1 MNSNNAEINAEI
13 DVEPHRQE
21 IINNLNNVRSRIKAL
36 AQGRQEVRLVT
47 VSKLKPVS
55 DISIAYEAGQRHF
68 GENYTQELIE
78 KSKMLPLDIQWHFIG
93 TVQSNKCKMLA
104 AIPNLW
110 AIETIEDISKASMM
124 NKACAS
130 RETPLRVFVQ
140 VNTSGEE
147 TKNGIKPGEC
157 LLLLDHVLDNCE
169 NLKLTGLMTI
179 GARHRENV
187 EQNPDFV
194 ILKNLQSQF
203 KNYRGIDLE
212 LSMGMSDD
220 FEVAIKLGSTNVRIG
235 STIFGV
241 RPSKNT
247 LH

>member
-1 MNSNNAEINAEI
+1 MNSHNAEI

-36 AQGRQEVRLVT
+36 TRGRQEVRLVA

-55 DISIAYEAGQRHF
+55 DILIAYEAGQRHF
-68 GENYTQELIE
+68 GENY
-78 KSKMLPLDIQWHFIG
+78 LPLDIQWHFIG
-93 TVQSNKCKMLA
+93 MVQSNKCKMLA

-110 AIETIEDISKASMM
+110 AVETIEDKSKASMM
-124 NKACAS
+124 NKVCAS
-130 RETPLRVFVQ
+130 RESPLRVFVQ

-147 TKNGIKPGEC
+147 TKNGIKPEEC
-157 LLLLDHVLDNCE
+157 FSLLDHVLDNCE

-187 EQNPDFV
+187 EQNPDFI
-194 ILKNLQSQF
+194 ILKNLQTQF

-212 LSMGMSDD
+212 LSMGMSDN
-220 FEVAIKLGSTNVRIG
+220 FEVAIKLGSTNVRTG

-241 RPSKNT
+241 RS
-247 LH
+247 